1 MMTVQNDQTELLL
14 LQSAVESAGE
24 AIIIAD
30 LDGTIRY
37 VNPAFE
43 RITQYSRKEAIG
55 RNPRILKSGKHDPE
69 LYRDL
74 WRTIASG
81 NAWRG
86 SFFNRKKDG
95 TLYHVEQTIAPV
107 LDSVGNAI
115 AYVSVHEDVTQRKR
129 LEAIVREGEVRR
141 AREESEQQLRE
152 AQKEFEIARRVQ
164 QRMFPRTAPDVPGFD
179 IAGST
184 FPTEATSGDYYD
196 FIPLCDGT
204 LGIVVA
210 DVCGHG
216 LGPALVMAET
226 RAYLRALARST
237 SNIVEI
243 LNHANSLL
251 TDKAGTGRF
260 VTRLMAH
267 LDHTSR
273 TVVHA
278 GAGHEGYHIDCDGR
292 ARKLASTGLP
302 LGLTTDIE
310 IRAGPTTPL
319 ELGDL
324 LLLTTDGL
332 HETRCDSDELLQV
345 ERILDLA
352 AQHRDQPARTIVDQ
366 LYAASRMF
374 AGQRPQ
380 SDDVT
385 IVVVKVLDP

>member
-1 MMTVQNDQTELLL
+1 MMTVGSDQTELLL

-24 AIIIAD
+24 AIIITD

-55 RNPRILKSGKHDPE
+55 RNPRILKSGKQDSE

-81 NAWRG
+81 TAWRG

-115 AYVSVHEDVTQRKR
+115 AYVSVHADVTQRKR

-164 QRMFPRTAPDVPGFD
+164 QQMFPRAAPDIPGFD

-184 FPTEATSGDYYD
+184 FPIEATSGDYYD

-210 DVCGHG
+210 DVSGHG

-226 RAYLRALARST
+226 RAYLRALARSN
-237 SNIVEI
+237 SDIVEI

-251 TDKAGTGRF
+251 TDKERTDRF
-260 VTRLMAH
+260 VTLLMVRL
-267 LDHTSR
+267 DCTSR

-302 LGLTTDIE
+302 LGVTTEFE
-310 IRAGPTTPL
+310 IDAGPNTPL
-319 ELGDL
+319 EPGDL

-332 HETRCDSDELLQV
+332 HETRCDSDEFFQV
-345 ERILDLA
+345 ERMLDLV